1 MFQKMLG
8 LVVQQRY
15 TTSGYSV
22 KGFESLMQWYTL
34 SIFLKW
40 SQLWIFIPLYSLW
53 AKKKRLWDR
62 GLEKLKMLLTF
73 FFWWLKKLSYLYMYR
88 EKTNCSTL
96 KWITVKQKKSHLTHC
111 TAKSVFCIY
120 HDVLCNIWSL
130 YSIKILMQHSNN
142 MRLCNFSNQ
151 LLLIQPAA
159 HLPELSILV
168 FLPVFA
174 HETQKIVISLPINCG
189 HKIWWKL
196 IFFSQLFK

>member
-73 FFWWLKKLSYLYMYR
+73 FFLMIEKIIVFIYVQGKNKLFNVEMNYGKAEIIAFDTFYSKICLLYLSR
-88 EKTNCSTL
+88 C
-96 KWITVKQKKSHLTHC
+96 
-111 TAKSVFCIY
+111 F
-120 HDVLCNIWSL
+120 
-130 YSIKILMQHSNN
+130 MQH
-142 MRLCNFSNQ
+142 M
-151 LLLIQPAA
+151 
-159 HLPELSILV
+159 V
-168 FLPVFA
+168 
-174 HETQKIVISLPINCG
+174 IV
-189 HKIWWKL
+189 
-196 IFFSQLFK
+196 QY

>member
-1 MFQKMLG
+1 MIEKII
-8 LVVQQRY
+8 V
-15 TTSGYSV
+15 
-22 KGFESLMQWYTL
+22 
-34 SIFLKW
+34 
-40 SQLWIFIPLYSLW
+40 FIYLQG
-53 AKKKRLWDR
+53 KN
-62 GLEKLKMLLTF
+62 KLFNVEMNYGKAEIIAFDTF
-73 FFWWLKKLSYLYMYR
+73 
-88 EKTNCSTL
+88 
-96 KWITVKQKKSHLTHC
+96 

-174 HETQKIVISLPINCG
+174 H
-189 HKIWWKL
+189 
-196 IFFSQLFK
+196 